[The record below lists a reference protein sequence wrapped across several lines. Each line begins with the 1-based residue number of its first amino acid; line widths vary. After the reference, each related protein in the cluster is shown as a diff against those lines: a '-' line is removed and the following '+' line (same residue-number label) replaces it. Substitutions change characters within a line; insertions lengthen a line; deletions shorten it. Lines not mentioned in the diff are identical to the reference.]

1 MMNIKKIIIILSFFL
16 LIGCGYEPI
25 YSKKKLE
32 KNYNFS
38 ITSIKFEE
46 NNEINQMLINNLK
59 SFINI
64 KNKLKL
70 LNLKIKSST
79 NKTIISKNL
88 KGNAERYLIE
98 INVNLI
104 IFENEVLKKE
114 FFFKESFN
122 YNSQTNKFNLNQYEK
137 NIKEN
142 LISKISDN
150 IILELYSLQ

>member
-1 MMNIKKIIIILSFFL
+1 MNIKKIIIILSFFL
-16 LIGCGYEPI
+16 LMSCGYEPI

-32 KNYNFS
+32 KNYKFS
-38 ITSIKFEE
+38 ITSIEFEE
-46 NNEINQMLINNLK
+46 SNEISQMLINNLK
-59 SFINI
+59 MFINI

-79 NKTIISKNL
+79 NKTTISKNL

-98 INVNLI
+98 VRVNLI

-122 YNSQTNKFNLNQYEK
+122 YNSQTNKFNLNKYEK

>member
-1 MMNIKKIIIILSFFL
+1 MNIKKIIIILSFFL
-16 LIGCGYEPI
+16 LMSCGYEPI

-38 ITSIKFEE
+38 ITSIEFEE
-46 NNEINQMLINNLK
+46 SNEINQMLINNLK

-79 NKTIISKNL
+79 NKTTISKNL

-98 INVNLI
+98 VRINLI

-142 LISKISDN
+142 LISKISND

>member
-1 MMNIKKIIIILSFFL
+1 MNIKKIIIILSFFL
-16 LIGCGYEPI
+16 LMGCGYEPI
-25 YSKKKLE
+25 YSNKKLE

-38 ITSIKFEE
+38 ITSIEFEE
-46 NNEINQMLINNLK
+46 SNEINQMLINNLK

-79 NKTIISKNL
+79 NKTTISKNL

-98 INVNLI
+98 VRVNLI

>member
-1 MMNIKKIIIILSFFL
+1 MNIKKIIIILSFFL
-16 LIGCGYEPI
+16 LMGCGYEPI
-25 YSKKKLE
+25 YSKKKFE
-32 KNYNFS
+32 KNHNFS
-38 ITSIKFEE
+38 ITSIEFEE
-46 NNEINQMLINNLK
+46 SSEINQILLSNLK
-59 SFINI
+59 MFINI

-79 NKTIISKNL
+79 NKTTISKNL

-98 INVNLI
+98 VRVNLI

-114 FFFKESFN
+114 FIFEESFN

-142 LISKISDN
+142 LISKISND
-150 IILELYSLQ
+150 IILKLYSL

>member
-1 MMNIKKIIIILSFFL
+1 MNIKKIIIILSFFL

-38 ITSIKFEE
+38 ITNIEFEKTS
-46 NNEINQMLINNLK
+46 EINQILLNDLRMLMNL
-59 SFINI
+59 

-70 LNLKIKSST
+70 FNLKIKSST

-88 KGNAERYLIE
+88 KGDAERYLIE

-122 YNSQTNKFNLNQYEK
+122 YNSQTKKFNLNLYEK

-142 LISKISDN
+142 LISKISN
-150 IILELYSLQ
+150 EIILELYFL

>member
-1 MMNIKKIIIILSFFL
+1 MM
-16 LIGCGYEPI
+16 GCGYEPI

-38 ITSIKFEE
+38 ITSIEFEE
-46 NNEINQMLINNLK
+46 SNQINQMLINNLK

-79 NKTIISKNL
+79 NKTTISKNL

-98 INVNLI
+98 VNVNLI
-104 IFENEVLKKE
+104 IFENGIFKKE
-114 FFFKESFN
+114 FIFKENFN
-122 YNSQTNKFNLNQYEK
+122 YNSQTNKFNLNKYEK

-150 IILELYSLQ
+150 IILEIYSLQ

>member
-1 MMNIKKIIIILSFFL
+1 MNIKKIIIILSFFL
-16 LIGCGYEPI
+16 LMGCGYEPI

-38 ITSIKFEE
+38 ITSIEFEE
-46 NNEINQMLINNLK
+46 SNQINQMLINNLK

-98 INVNLI
+98 VRVNLI

>member
-1 MMNIKKIIIILSFFL
+1 MNIKKIIIILSFFL
-16 LIGCGYEPI
+16 LMGCGYEPI
-25 YSKKKLE
+25 FSKKKLE

-38 ITSIKFEE
+38 ITSIEFEKS
-46 NNEINQMLINNLK
+46 NEINQMLINNLK

-98 INVNLI
+98 VRVNLI

-122 YNSQTNKFNLNQYEK
+122 YNSQTNKFNLNKYEK

>member
-1 MMNIKKIIIILSFFL
+1 MNIKKIIIILSFFL

-38 ITSIKFEE
+38 ITNIEFEE
-46 NNEINQMLINNLK
+46 SSEINQILLSNLK
-59 SFINI
+59 MFMNI

-98 INVNLI
+98 VRVNLI
-104 IFENEVLKKE
+104 IFENEVFKKE

-142 LISKISDN
+142 LISKISNN
-150 IILELYSLQ
+150 IILKLYSLQ

>member
-1 MMNIKKIIIILSFFL
+1 MNIKKIIIILSFFS

-38 ITSIKFEE
+38 IVSIEFEE
-46 NNEINQMLINNLK
+46 SNQINQMLTNNLK

-79 NKTIISKNL
+79 NKTTISKNL

-98 INVNLI
+98 VRVNLI

>member
-1 MMNIKKIIIILSFFL
+1 MNIKKIIIILSFFL
-16 LIGCGYEPI
+16 LMGCGYEPI

-38 ITSIKFEE
+38 ITNIEFEE
-46 NNEINQMLINNLK
+46 SNEINQMLINNLK

-79 NKTIISKNL
+79 NKTTISKNL

-98 INVNLI
+98 VIVNLI

-114 FFFKESFN
+114 LIFEESFN

>member
-1 MMNIKKIIIILSFFL
+1 MNIKKIIIILSFFL
-16 LIGCGYEPI
+16 LMGCGYEPI

-38 ITSIKFEE
+38 ITSIEFEE
-46 NNEINQMLINNLK
+46 SNEINQMLINNLK
-59 SFINI
+59 RFINK

-79 NKTIISKNL
+79 NKTTISKNL

-98 INVNLI
+98 VRVNLI

-114 FFFKESFN
+114 FIFEESFN

-142 LISKISDN
+142 LISKITN
-150 IILELYSLQ
+150 EIILELYSLQ

>member
-1 MMNIKKIIIILSFFL
+1 MNIKKIIIILSFFL
-16 LIGCGYEPI
+16 LMGCGYEPI
-25 YSKKKLE
+25 YSKKKIE

-38 ITSIKFEE
+38 ITSIEFEE
-46 NNEINQMLINNLK
+46 SSEINQILLSNLK
-59 SFINI
+59 MFINI

-79 NKTIISKNL
+79 NRTIISKNL
-88 KGNAERYLIE
+88 KGNAERYLME

-104 IFENEVLKKE
+104 IFENEIFKKE
-114 FFFKESFN
+114 FIFKESFN

-142 LISKISDN
+142 LISKISND
-150 IILELYSLQ
+150 IILVLYSLQ